1 VTAAKDLEIGGK
13 LFRVQRL
20 KPKEALRGLRMV
32 GKVLLPAMGEAQN
45 APAGQIGDA
54 LTKVVEGLDCLP
66 ELLDLFAARTQ
77 VPSPT
82 NPQAWVDLSRFID
95 ETFQGCPEVMVQF
108 LVEVTQLEFAGFFST
123 NSPLRAFMP
132 QSPPKTPAV

>member
-1 VTAAKDLEIGGK
+1 MKELEIGGK
-13 LFRVQRL
+13 RFRVQRL
-20 KPKEALRGLRMV
+20 KPKDALRGLRMV
-32 GKVLLPAMGEAQN
+32 GKVLLPALGEAHA

-82 NPQAWVDLSRFID
+82 NPQAWVDLPRFID
-95 ETFQGCPEVMVQF
+95 ETFQGCPETMVQF
-108 LVEVTQLEFAGFFST
+108 LVEVTQLEYQGFFSA
-123 NSPLRAFMP
+123 NSPLRALMP
-132 QSPPKTPAV
+132 QAPKPTAV